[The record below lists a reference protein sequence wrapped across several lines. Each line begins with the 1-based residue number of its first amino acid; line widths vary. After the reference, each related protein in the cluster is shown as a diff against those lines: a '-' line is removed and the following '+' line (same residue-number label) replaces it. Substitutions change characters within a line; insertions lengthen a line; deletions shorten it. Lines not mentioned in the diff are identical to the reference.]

1 VADLTELLRACLR
14 LIELPER
21 ERVYRPD
28 PPPLWRVPDALARIR
43 VLLAALPVG
52 AALEHFARPPA
63 SLARTPLQ
71 RRAAL
76 ASTLL
81 AVLELGREGELA
93 FKQTD
98 AFGEIHVQG
107 AARGS
112 ATGAPDYRTGE
123 ISRHAA
129 RSPDAETA

>member
-14 LIELPER
+14 LLALPER

-43 VLLAALPVG
+43 ALLAALPAG

-76 ASTLL
+76 ASSLL
-81 AVLELGREGELA
+81 AALELGREGELTLE
-93 FKQTD
+93 QRE
-98 AFGEIHVQG
+98 AFGAIAVRATSETRPRPSYRRQG
-107 AARGS
+107 IRAPL
-112 ATGAPDYRTGE
+112 AT
-123 ISRHAA
+123 S
-129 RSPDAETA
+129 